1 MKKYIADINFTSDTI
16 KLALQASRQERK
28 REPLSP
34 KTTETLSKKPQL
46 KMLTGM
52 MFYLRKTRLKTQSTT
67 FNENSK
73 TIIERNKSVVI

>member
-34 KTTETLSKKPQL
+34 KNTETLSKKPQL
-46 KMLTGM
+46 KMLAGM
-52 MFYLRKTRLKTQSTT
+52 MFYLQKTRLKTQSTT
-67 FNENSK
+67 FN
-73 TIIERNKSVVI
+73 